1 MYHNNYLA
9 KTIHLYPL
17 EIVIKLPY
25 CLTVTRDKAKK
36 SKTRPEKKKHNC
48 DSLGQEET
56 VYAEPL
62 QLIGYKFPQ
71 DAWRM

>member
-36 SKTRPEKKKHNC
+36 SKTRPEKKK
-48 DSLGQEET
+48 SIIVIVWVKRKT

-71 DAWRM
+71 DA